1 MLVGLSV
8 LLRLLIFTFIFLLH
22 FSHLSILLSHTLSLI
37 HLSTFSL
44 LPSPPS
50 ALFPLSSPIMF
61 PPPPHIDLPF
71 LRLTP
76 FLCLAPFFLSSPAT
90 LSPLFSCLTTS
101 YSPSSHPSSCRYPF
115 TSLDTPTFTSSSS
128 SSARRDVGSAQG
140 TVLPGVTGIQNDT
153 LECDSSRAPENKR
166 RWKRRGR
173 KGRLRTSISTSPL

>member
-1 MLVGLSV
+1 MSPPQTVNFHFHFPSAFFSPLHPSLPLTFTNSFIELFSYRH
-8 LLRLLIFTFIFLLH
+8 LLR
-22 FSHLSILLSHTLSLI
+22 
-37 HLSTFSL
+37 
-44 LPSPPS
+44 P
-50 ALFPLSSPIMF
+50 LFPLSSSIMF
-61 PPPPHIDLPF
+61 PPPPHIDPPF

-76 FLCLAPFFLSSPAT
+76 FLRLAPFFLSPPAT

-115 TSLDTPTFTSSSS
+115 TSLDTRTFTSSSS

-173 KGRLRTSISTSPL
+173 KGRLRASISTSPL